1 MSNYPSKQTP
11 KLSIQQESTI
21 SYQER
26 VVYLHVSSADRDPVK
41 FPSPS
46 QYIIDFDR
54 EFKNIKRIEL
64 IQAHVPSTN
73 GVDNEPYLILKIDEI
88 DRTIYSKNAL
98 IDDSFAI
105 LQMTAPL
112 NGYIQIKKDIHEKVV
127 KDYITPLATLS
138 KFSMS
143 IYKQDGTLF
152 NFGSDTNPVNLTL
165 QNMFIF
171 KITTI
176 EKSRENIGFRALF

>member
-1 MSNYPSKQTP
+1 MNGQVTSIKQEP
-11 KLSIQQESTI
+11 TI
-21 SYQER
+21 TYTER

-46 QYIIDFDR
+46 QYTIDFDR
-54 EFKNIKRIEL
+54 EFKNIKKIEL
-64 IQAHVPSTN
+64 IQAQVASTN
-73 GVDNEPYLILKIDEI
+73 SVDNEPYLILKIDEI
-88 DRTIYSKNAL
+88 DRTMYSKNAL

-127 KDYITPLATLS
+127 KEYITPLATLG
-138 KFSMS
+138 KFSIS
-143 IYKQDGTLF
+143 IYKQDATLF

-165 QNMFIF
+165 QNMFVF
-171 KITTI
+171 KITTL
-176 EKSRENIGFRALF
+176 EKSRNNIGYRALF

>member
-1 MSNYPSKQTP
+1 MSNFPNQQVSR
-11 KLSIQQESTI
+11 LSINQEPTI
-21 SYQER
+21 TYQER

-46 QYIIDFDR
+46 QYTIEFDR
-54 EFKNIKRIEL
+54 EFKNIKKIEL

-73 GVDNEPYLILKIDEI
+73 AVDTEPYLILKIDEI

-127 KDYITPLATLS
+127 KEYITPLSTLN

-143 IYKQDGTLF
+143 IYKQDATLF

-176 EKSRENIGFRALF
+176 EKSRDNIGYRALF